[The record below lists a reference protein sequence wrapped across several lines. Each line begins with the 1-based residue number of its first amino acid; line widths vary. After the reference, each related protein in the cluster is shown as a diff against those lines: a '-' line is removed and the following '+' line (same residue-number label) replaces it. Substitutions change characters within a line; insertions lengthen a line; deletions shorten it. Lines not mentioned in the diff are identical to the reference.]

1 MALLDE
7 LRRLDAWAAFQR
19 EESQSRV
26 PMGLLKA
33 DLRAAV
39 DAVDEWVNDNAALF
53 NAAIP
58 LPARTSL
65 TARQKAKLLMVV
77 VERRFKVVA

>member
-7 LRRLDAWAAFQR
+7 PNRRDAWAAFQR
-19 EESQSRV
+19 EESQEQV

-39 DAVDEWVNDNAALF
+39 DAVDAWVEANAASL
-53 NAAIP
+53 NTAIP
-58 LPARTSL
+58 LPARAAL
-65 TARQKAKLLMVV
+65 TARQKAKLLMAV